1 MTDDRRD
8 RLTADPFTHR
18 ATRAGTV
25 RVSRGGRVVTPVGD
39 ARAERLLRALEAA
52 DGDEDEIQQLLAR
65 ATGNYRRGN
74 ERSTGGTTR

>member
-1 MTDDRRD
+1 M
-8 RLTADPFTHR
+8 
-18 ATRAGTV
+18 
-25 RVSRGGRVVTPVGD
+25 SRGGRVVTTVGD

-74 ERSTGGTTR
+74 ERSTEGTTR